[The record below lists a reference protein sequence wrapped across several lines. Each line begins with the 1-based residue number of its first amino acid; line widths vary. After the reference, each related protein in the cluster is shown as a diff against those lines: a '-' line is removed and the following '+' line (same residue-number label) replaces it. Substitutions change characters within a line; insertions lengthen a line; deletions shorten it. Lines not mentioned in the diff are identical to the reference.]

1 MDILYSGEEFKKIIL
16 EALEIEP
23 YDGMVPL
30 RMVQLKSGIAVTFSD
45 TEPMSP
51 VLFQKDGDEQP

>member
-30 RMVQLKSGIAVTFSD
+30 RMVQLKSGIDVTFSD